1 MNFSWEGLFRFC
13 EVVSIIA
20 GAVTVSA
27 LIGQV
32 MAGRVLSSRKDAET
46 QQLMLAVAT
55 QQERAA
61 RAEQTLVEVQ
71 QKTRDRHLTPGLAE
85 ALTALAKRHPNQTLA
100 IVERSGNSEEA
111 RRLADLIAS
120 ALQAGGWRIERK
132 RQSLITAHPIYGL
145 YCAFNKSRDQAIANE
160 FVVLFQQNGL
170 RFEFWGDMSDR
181 LPLTLEVG
189 LKQ

>member
-1 MNFSWEGLFRFC
+1 MNLSWEGLFRFC

-61 RAEQTLVEVQ
+61 KAEQTLAEIQ
-71 QKTRDRHLTPGLAE
+71 QKTRDRHLTPGLA
-85 ALTALAKRHPNQTLA
+85 
-100 IVERSGNSEEA
+100 
-111 RRLADLIAS
+111 
-120 ALQAGGWRIERK
+120 
-132 RQSLITAHPIYGL
+132 
-145 YCAFNKSRDQAIANE
+145 AN
-160 FVVLFQQNGL
+160 
-170 RFEFWGDMSDR
+170 
-181 LPLTLEVG
+181 P
-189 LKQ
+189 